1 MNLTTRPN
9 PELTGRWWMPDGV
22 ESANLPYR
30 IMRRVLHVA
39 MALPW
44 GPRVYNRCYEP
55 TRGGAVYICNHQ
67 SFLDPMLMSYSLRR
81 PMSFMARDSLFK
93 VPGFSQLISKFNAF
107 PVKRGS
113 ADTGAMKEAMRRIK
127 AGGQM
132 VVFAEGTR
140 TLDGRIG
147 PFLPGVALLAQRA
160 AEWTVPVVIDGAFEV
175 WPRTQRLPSP
185 GHIVV
190 QYSDGNCREAV
201 MEYPANPNGAI
212 RAIAGICDE
221 TGRLFGL
228 MPHPEAFLHYTNHPR
243 WTREPLPEEGMGL
256 ALFRNAVE
264 FIRGKNG

>member
-190 QYSDGNCREAV
+190 QYAKPIHRDEARRQSPQEFISHV
-201 MEYPANPNGAI
+201 RQIIIEMQTDVRRRMGRPELKYQGAET
-212 RAIAGICDE
+212 RGE
-221 TGRLFGL
+221 TGKF
-228 MPHPEAFLHYTNHPR
+228 
-243 WTREPLPEEGMGL
+243 
-256 ALFRNAVE
+256 
-264 FIRGKNG
+264 